1 MGARSLWMLLKAAIG
16 FFLSGASFVKRFMP
30 DVVEVLI
37 EVELFENVGGSCFF
51 SQIETSHVQCDL
63 MRGVSCLCCLMEIVC
78 VARDQLAGLFRE
90 GFLPE
95 EDIR

>member
-1 MGARSLWMLLKAAIG
+1 MATGARSLWVLLKAAIG
-16 FFLSGASFVKRFMP
+16 FFLSGASFIQSLVP

-63 MRGVSCLCCLMEIVC
+63 MRGVSCLCYLMEFECVC
-78 VARDQLAGLFRE
+78 GERSARGS
-90 GFLPE
+90 LP
-95 EDIR
+95 